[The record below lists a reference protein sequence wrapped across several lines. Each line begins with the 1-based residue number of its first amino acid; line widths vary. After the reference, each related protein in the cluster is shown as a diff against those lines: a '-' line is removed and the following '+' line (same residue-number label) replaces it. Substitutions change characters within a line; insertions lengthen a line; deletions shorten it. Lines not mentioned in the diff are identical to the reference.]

1 MLYSLISNIFYGGI
15 FAMYEKEVG
24 MEVHSLTK
32 LIKRHLKKSLNFQY
46 AKSITGTNGWIIAY
60 LAENSDKDIFQKD
73 LEEKFSVTRSTVS
86 KVVKLMEQKGLIERH
101 SVSYDAR
108 LKKLV
113 LTSKAIELHYAIK
126 RDIKNLEAT
135 LTCGF
140 TQEEIDKFFS
150 YVERMKSNLVE

>member
-1 MLYSLISNIFYGGI
+1 MHD
-15 FAMYEKEVG
+15 KEVG

-32 LIKRHLKKSLNFQY
+32 LIKRHLEKSINFQY

-86 KVVKLMEQKGLIERH
+86 KVVKLMEQKGLIERYN
-101 SVSYDAR
+101 VPYDAR

-113 LTSKAIELHYAIK
+113 LTSKAIDLHNAIK
-126 RDIKNLEAT
+126 DDIKNLEAT
-135 LTCGF
+135 LIRGF
-140 TQEEIDKFFS
+140 SREEIDKFFS
-150 YVERMKSNLVE
+150 YIERMKSNLAE